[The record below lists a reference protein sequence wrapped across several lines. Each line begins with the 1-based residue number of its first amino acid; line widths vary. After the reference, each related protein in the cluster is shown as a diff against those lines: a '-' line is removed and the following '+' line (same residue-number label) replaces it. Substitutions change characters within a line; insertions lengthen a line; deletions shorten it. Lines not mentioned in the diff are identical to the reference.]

1 MATQRSD
8 AISFIGLILAYG
20 WFAFGVLA
28 DGLGQPGLIG
38 RVLGFYIRAA
48 VALALL
54 QVAAEWVFGA
64 RPEGDREFE
73 REIGRRSG
81 RNAYIAMLSVLW
93 AAPFL
98 LALPYGVELTLA
110 TSVGVMGL
118 AELVRY
124 GSRLVYR
131 ALGPGRLGTGRN
143 QRAVAG

>member
-1 MATQRSD
+1 MSTQRSD
-8 AISFIGLILAYG
+8 AISFIGLGLAYG

-28 DGLGQPGLIG
+28 DGLSQAGLFG
-38 RVLGFYIRAA
+38 RVLGFYIGAA

-54 QVAAEWVFGA
+54 QVVAEWVFGA
-64 RPEGDREFE
+64 RPQADREFE

-81 RNAYIAMLSVLW
+81 RNAYIAVLSVLW
-93 AAPFL
+93 AVPFL
-98 LALPYGVELTLA
+98 LALPFGLELTLA
-110 TSVGVMGL
+110 ASVGVLGL

-131 ALGPGRLGTGRN
+131 SLGPSRLGSSRN